1 MLTALAF
8 AAALFLQPAPVD
20 GGAVVSADWLAGQPA
35 NKKIVL
41 LYVGPRAEYDA
52 GHIPGQLFMPNDAVT
67 TTGANGLVVEFPSAE
82 ALEDKLEALGISDGS
97 RVIVSYGRGS
107 LPAATR
113 ALFTLEAAGINAS
126 LLDGGQA
133 AWLEDNRPTS
143 QDNEPVTRGSLSPL
157 KLNPRIVDSA
167 YVQQRLA
174 SPTTVIIDARD
185 PQFYSGAQAGFQAPP
200 NARGHIQGAKSMTYS
215 TLVGPEGTLKSAEE
229 IAAMFKAAGVDAGDE
244 VIAYCHVGQQATV
257 IMLGAKL
264 AGVKAV
270 LYDGSYQDWSNKG
283 LPVEAAPAAG
293 PR

>member
-1 MLTALAF
+1 MLTALFLAT
-8 AAALFLQPAPVD
+8 ALLLQPAPVD
-20 GGAVVSADWLAGQPA
+20 GGAVVSADWLAAQPA
-35 NKKIVL
+35 SKKIVL

-52 GHIPGQLFMPNDAVT
+52 GHIPGQLFLPNDAVT
-67 TTGANGLVVEFPSAE
+67 TTSADGLVVEFPSAE
-82 ALEDKLEALGISDGS
+82 VLEEKLEALGISDGS
-97 RVIVSYGRGS
+97 RVVVSYGRGS

-133 AWLEDNRPTS
+133 AWMEDDRPMS
-143 QDNEPVTRGSLSPL
+143 QDNEPVTRGNLSPL
-157 KLNPRIVDSA
+157 KLNPRIVDAA

-174 SPTTVIIDARD
+174 NPNTVIIDARD
-185 PQFYSGAQAGFQAPP
+185 PQFYNGTQAGFQAQ
-200 NARGHIQGAKSMTYS
+200 ARGHIQGAKSMTFS

-229 IAAMFKAAGVDAGDE
+229 IAAMFKAAGVKPGDE

-270 LYDGSYQDWSNKG
+270 LYDGSYQDWSRQN
-283 LPVEAAPAAG
+283 LPVRSTE
-293 PR
+293 